1 MFGSGKQK
9 KNEIQWMSNMQ
20 KAEYEGEYAKVY
32 RRLVKGKEQFGNI
45 VDRNMNVLMQTSALD
60 LTIGHYM
67 EQIIHISGEVDEAT
81 EMIQTAT
88 AELSDIAG
96 SVFKQHEELTNTI
109 IRVAGESD
117 SVYRNI
123 EGGQDELTQIKELSG
138 KTILVSQDM
147 QRDMD
152 ELSEV
157 INKMN
162 EVIDGI
168 NAISSQTNL
177 LALNASIEAARA
189 GEAGKGFAVVADEIR
204 KLAEETQKLT
214 GNMGDF
220 VAGIREA
227 SRKSNESTLN
237 TIESLETMTE
247 KIGNVWQNNEANKDN
262 VSKISE
268 GISSL
273 ASVSEEISS
282 SMAELESEADG
293 IREQCEKL
301 GSDTR
306 ELTGIED
313 KLKESTESIS
323 TVESEMDKAAK
334 VMGEMAQDAF
344 YDLGRQTFASYIS
357 KAVNAHKGWL
367 QNLKNMVDN
376 QVILPVQLNDT
387 KCGFGHFYYAMTPTY
402 PEIADIWKELGPKH
416 KRFHNYGSRIVQA
429 LYQEDY
435 AGAQRIYEEAEEYS
449 RILIADLE
457 KMAEILQKK

>member
-9 KNEIQWMSNMQ
+9 NNEILWVSKMQ
-20 KAEYEGEYAKVY
+20 NAAYEGEYANVY
-32 RRLVKGKEQFGNI
+32 RRLLRGKEKFEQVVN
-45 VDRNMNVLMQTSALD
+45 RNMNVLMQISALD
-60 LTIGHYM
+60 LTIGHHM
-67 EQIIHISGEVDEAT
+67 ERMIRISNDVDDAT
-81 EMIQTAT
+81 STIQTAT
-88 AELSDIAG
+88 SELSDIAG

-109 IRVAGESD
+109 IRVAEESD
-117 SVYRNI
+117 GVYRNI
-123 EGGQDELTQIKELSG
+123 ESGQDELTQIKDLSG

-168 NAISSQTNL
+168 NAISNQTNL

-214 GNMGDF
+214 GHMGEF
-220 VAGIREA
+220 VAGVREA

-247 KIGNVWQNNEANKDN
+247 KIGNVWKNNESNKDN

-282 SMAELESEADG
+282 SMAELESEAES
-293 IREQCEKL
+293 IREQCDKL
-301 GSDTR
+301 ASGTS

-313 KLKESTESIS
+313 KLKNSTESIVK
-323 TVESEMDKAAK
+323 VEQELDEAAK
-334 VMGEMAQDAF
+334 VMGDMTQDAF
-344 YDLGRQTFASYIS
+344 YELGRHVFADYIN
-357 KAVNAHKGWL
+357 KAVNAHKSWL
-367 QNLKNMVDN
+367 QNLKNMVDS
-376 QVILPVQLNDT
+376 QTILPLQINDK
-387 KCGFGHFYYAMTPTY
+387 KCAFGHFYNSMTPIY
-402 PEIADIWKELGPKH
+402 PEIADTWNGLGAKH
-416 KRFHNYGSRIVQA
+416 KKFHNFGNQVIHA

-435 AGAQRIYEEAEEYS
+435 IGAQRIYREAEEYS
-449 RILIADLE
+449 HTLIADLE
-457 KMAEILQKK
+457 RMARTLQN

>member
-1 MFGSGKQK
+1 
-9 KNEIQWMSNMQ
+9 
-20 KAEYEGEYAKVY
+20 
-32 RRLVKGKEQFGNI
+32 
-45 VDRNMNVLMQTSALD
+45 
-60 LTIGHYM
+60 
-67 EQIIHISGEVDEAT
+67 
-81 EMIQTAT
+81 
-88 AELSDIAG
+88 
-96 SVFKQHEELTNTI
+96 
-109 IRVAGESD
+109 
-117 SVYRNI
+117 
-123 EGGQDELTQIKELSG
+123 
-138 KTILVSQDM
+138 
-147 QRDMD
+147 
-152 ELSEV
+152 
-157 INKMN
+157 MN

-247 KIGNVWQNNEANKDN
+247 KIGNVWQNNESNKDN

-282 SMAELESEADG
+282 SMAELESEADS

-301 GSDTR
+301 GKDTG

-313 KLKESTESIS
+313 KLKESTESIT
-323 TVESEMDKAAK
+323 TVETEMDQAAK

-344 YDLGRQTFASYIS
+344 YDLGRDTFASYIT
-357 KAVNAHKGWL
+357 KAINAHKGWL

-376 QVILPVQLNDT
+376 QIILPVQLNDT

-402 PEIADIWKELGPKH
+402 PEIEDIWRELGPKH

-435 AGAQRIYEEAEEYS
+435 AGAQRIYEEAKDYS
-449 RILIADLE
+449 RVLISDLE
-457 KMAEILQKK
+457 KMAEMLQS

>member
-1 MFGSGKQK
+1 MFGGGKQK
-9 KNEIQWMSNMQ
+9 KNEILWISNLQ
-20 KAEYEGEYAKVY
+20 KADYEGEYAKVY
-32 RRLVKGKEQFGNI
+32 RRLVKGREQFEN
-45 VDRNMNVLMQTSALD
+45 VVNKNMNVLMQTSALD

-67 EQIIHISGEVDEAT
+67 EKIIQVSSGVDEAT
-81 EMIQTAT
+81 DMIQSAT
-88 AELSDIAG
+88 VELSDIAG

-109 IRVAGESD
+109 IRVAEESD

-123 EGGQDELTQIKELSG
+123 EGGQEELTQIKELSG
-138 KTILVSQDM
+138 RTILVSQDM

-247 KIGNVWQNNEANKDN
+247 KIGNVWQNNESNKDN

-282 SMAELESEADG
+282 SMAELESEADS

-301 GSDTR
+301 GKDTG

-313 KLKESTESIS
+313 KLKESTESIT
-323 TVESEMDKAAK
+323 TVETEMDQAAK

-344 YDLGRQTFASYIS
+344 YDLGRDTFASYIT
-357 KAVNAHKGWL
+357 KAINAHKGWL

-376 QVILPVQLNDT
+376 QIILPVQLNDT

-402 PEIADIWKELGPKH
+402 PEIEDIWRELGPKH

-435 AGAQRIYEEAEEYS
+435 VGAQRIYEEAKDYS
-449 RILIADLE
+449 RVLISDLE
-457 KMAEILQKK
+457 KMAEMLQS